1 MMVVGWFLQHGRF
14 EMWLKTG
21 VKCGSWL
28 LTVAFSGRVVGR
40 ASLSLAERVLLAIY
54 HRHTSTSTYTT
65 A

>member
-28 LTVAFSGRVVGR
+28 MAVAFSGRV
-40 ASLSLAERVLLAIY
+40 SLSLAERVLLAIY
-54 HRHTSTSTYTT
+54 HRHTCTFTSTYTT